1 MAAERT
7 KYQIV
12 GKYINQADAR
22 ETLGYHITSSDGKSR
37 AVTTEQLA
45 YLVGRGQISNC
56 NAQIYKDKLIFKG
69 VGISLDSLPKKAI
82 AGRTKSGR
90 VQQSEPAPTATPV
103 PELVQQQ
110 TTPVQQTQS
119 KQNRTIKQ
127 EQSKQTSAFT
137 DEDKRR
143 LEVLFDSVSLKLG
156 EGSAALSK
164 IPTNREFVGLFKL
177 GGNERYGLP
186 AVRAI
191 YDGDGGTTE
200 ITLHFA
206 KSASGKI
213 LVRACPPR
221 SATNLGTI
229 ELEQGIPNL
238 RQMAIK
244 IAYLIHDSALKLTQR
259 QAS

>member
-90 VQQSEPAPTATPV
+90 VQQSEPAP
-103 PELVQQQ
+103 VQQQ
-110 TTPVQQTQS
+110 QAPVQQQQAPVQQTQS
-119 KQNRTIKQ
+119 KQ
-127 EQSKQTSAFT
+127 SKQTSTFT
-137 DEDKRR
+137 VEDKRR
-143 LEVLFDSVSLKLG
+143 LEVLFDSVCLKLG
-156 EGSAALSK
+156 EGSAALSR
-164 IPTNREFVGLFKL
+164 IPTNREFMGLFKS

-186 AVRAI
+186 AVKAI
-191 YDGDGGTTE
+191 YDGDGGAVE

-244 IAYLIHDSALKLTQR
+244 IAYLIHDCALKLSQR